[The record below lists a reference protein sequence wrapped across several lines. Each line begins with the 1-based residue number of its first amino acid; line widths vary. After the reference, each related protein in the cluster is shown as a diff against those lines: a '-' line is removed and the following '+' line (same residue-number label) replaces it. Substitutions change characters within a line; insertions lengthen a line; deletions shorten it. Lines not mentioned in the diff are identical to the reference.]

1 MPQHTTG
8 TSVSSHPTNEE
19 KDKGEEEKE
28 KEIVDVLES
37 DSEDLFEA
45 FNQPPSP
52 TTLTSDLSQFSQSPS
67 SHAEN
72 ATTLTDE
79 IGIQKK
85 QRPTLQELLESPPE
99 RKAPRKVAQTQL
111 PTPPAWTRLL
121 TSPPAQQ
128 THVDLVDHKRKRED
142 KGKEVLETGRTQS
155 SQEVDF

>member
-67 SHAEN
+67 SHVKSAI
-72 ATTLTDE
+72 TLTDE
-79 IGIQKK
+79 IGIQMK
-85 QRPTLQELLESPPE
+85 QRSTL
-99 RKAPRKVAQTQL
+99 
-111 PTPPAWTRLL
+111 
-121 TSPPAQQ
+121 
-128 THVDLVDHKRKRED
+128 
-142 KGKEVLETGRTQS
+142 
-155 SQEVDF
+155 